1 MKNYE
6 IHLSVDVLFSLNI
19 NICVIYN
26 VIFDYY
32 ANNQFETHY
41 FFPPTIE
48 LTYLLNISG
57 KYVGISAHKN
67 YGKYR
72 RGLLHSGKSGY
83 NRYI

>member
-1 MKNYE
+1 VH
-6 IHLSVDVLFSLNI
+6 ILIFSNI
-19 NICVIYN
+19 PIISGFYN

-72 RGLLHSGKSGY
+72 V
-83 NRYI
+83 NDTDVYI